1 MVYFGMFAK
10 QAIFFLSGKD
20 YANAI
25 LPMQILMPTLL
36 MIGITNILG
45 IQMLV
50 PLGKEKVVL
59 YSEIAGAIIDLLLN
73 AVLIPRFASSGA
85 AIGTLLAEAVV
96 FVVQFIFLKEMV
108 IKALKK
114 ISYQKIMVAVI
125 LAITVSGWVNLMR
138 WGSFVCLVVSAVL
151 FWGVY
156 GGVLLITREKFVNE
170 IVGQMI
176 KKIKRN

>member
-1 MVYFGMFAK
+1 M
-10 QAIFFLSGKD
+10 
-20 YANAI
+20 
-25 LPMQILMPTLL
+25 
-36 MIGITNILG
+36 
-45 IQMLV
+45 
-50 PLGKEKVVL
+50 VL

-125 LAITVSGWVNLMR
+125 LAITVSGWVNLMS
-138 WGSFVCLVVSAVL
+138 WGSFV
-151 FWGVY
+151 
-156 GGVLLITREKFVNE
+156 
-170 IVGQMI
+170 
-176 KKIKRN
+176 

>member
-1 MVYFGMFAK
+1 MFAK

-73 AVLIPRFASSGA
+73 AVLIPRLLRQELPSGLCLLKQWFCGTVYFSERNGYKSLKENKLPKDYGSSDFSNYCFRLGELDEL
-85 AIGTLLAEAVV
+85 GKFCLFSGKCSTLLGSVWR
-96 FVVQFIFLKEMV
+96 
-108 IKALKK
+108 
-114 ISYQKIMVAVI
+114 S
-125 LAITVSGWVNLMR
+125 ITH
-138 WGSFVCLVVSAVL
+138 
-151 FWGVY
+151 Y
-156 GGVLLITREKFVNE
+156 KREICE
-170 IVGQMI
+170 
-176 KKIKRN
+176 

>member
-85 AIGTLLAEAVV
+85 AIGTLLAEAMV

-114 ISYQKIMVAVI
+114 ISYQKIKVAVI
-125 LAITVSGWVNLMR
+125 LANL
-138 WGSFVCLVVSAVL
+138 
-151 FWGVY
+151 
-156 GGVLLITREKFVNE
+156 
-170 IVGQMI
+170 
-176 KKIKRN
+176 